1 MTCCHH
7 YYDQVEG
14 AANTFTVSMPR
25 LTFGRGALG
34 EVGQRAGSRQMRKV
48 VLVTDAMLANS
59 VHLDSVRRSLTA
71 AGIDFAEFAEV
82 RIEPTDKSVMALCDF
97 LHSAPFDGVIS
108 VGGGS
113 VIDTA
118 KSALVYKH
126 YPATFTTY
134 FGKPAG
140 DGEAIPGPLLPHIA
154 CPTTCGTGSEMT
166 GLSVIRLTHLDTK
179 FAMASPHI
187 MPVEAIV
194 DPDTLDTLPSTVI
207 ASSGVDAMSH
217 AIECYTARAYSQ
229 WPLVEDPGARL
240 QIQGAN
246 PWSDLGAI
254 EALKMVGKFLERA
267 VADAADVEARDG
279 LMWGATLAGMAF
291 GNCGTHLP
299 HALSYGVSNLCKS
312 YAAPDYP
319 VDDGVFIPHGISVIV
334 NSPSVFRWT
343 AQAAPER
350 HLHAARALGA
360 QVDGAA
366 LDDAGEVT
374 AARIIELMKAIDIP
388 NGLSGVGLGVADAQA
403 LADSASRQ
411 GRAIANSPRDCSRD
425 DIEGMYSRAVAYW

>member
-14 AANTFTVSMPR
+14 GLNAFTVSMPR
-25 LTFGRGALG
+25 LTFGRGSLREA
-34 EVGQRAGSRQMRKV
+34 GQRACSWQMSKV
-48 VLVTDAMLANS
+48 ALITDATLANS
-59 VHLDSVRRSLTA
+59 VHTEVVRQSLTA
-71 AGIDFAEFAEV
+71 AGIDFAQYAET
-82 RIEPTDKSVMALCDF
+82 RIEPTDQSVLALCDF
-97 LHSAPFDGVIS
+97 LNSADFDGVIS

-113 VIDTA
+113 VIDTT

-126 YPATFTTY
+126 YPAPFTTY

-140 DGEAIPGPLLPHIA
+140 DGVAIPGPVLRHIA

-166 GLSVIRLTHLDTK
+166 GLSVIRLSALDTK

-187 MPVEAIV
+187 MPCEAIV
-194 DPDTLDTLPSTVI
+194 DPDTLDTLPSSVM
-207 ASSGVDAMSH
+207 ASSGFDAMSH
-217 AIECYTARAYSQ
+217 AIECYTARAYSS
-229 WPLVEDPGARL
+229 WPKVDDPMARL

-246 PWSDLGAI
+246 PWSDLGAL
-254 EALKMVGKFLERA
+254 EALKMVGKYLERG
-267 VADAADVEARDG
+267 VADAGDVEARDK

-299 HALSYGVSNLCKS
+299 HALSYGVSNLCKG
-312 YAAPDYP
+312 YGAPQYP
-319 VDDGVFIPHGISVIV
+319 TDNGVFIPHGISVIV

-350 HLHAARALGA
+350 HLQAARALGA
-360 QVDGAA
+360 RVDDAS

-374 AARIIELMKAIDIP
+374 AGRIIELMKATRVP
-388 NGLSGVGLGVADAQA
+388 NGLGGVGLSATDAGA
-403 LADSASRQ
+403 LADSAIRQ

-425 DIEGMYSRAVAYW
+425 DIEGMYARAVAYW